1 MPSFLRKP
9 NPARV
14 TNDDEPGGIID
25 AMRALK
31 SSIAWGRRFS
41 PKGWTKAIPCLLLP
55 LLTVAAGAQVPTRA
69 TLLRAERQAKVE
81 RATPPQRVSIEKGL
95 RTFEKAFGRFNRV
108 KRGKGGFHFAGGDFP
123 AGSGFG
129 FGLGYTRRGLLVE
142 GYPEPDRPNRVDVDI
157 VAAYSTREYYELSSE
172 IKYLNIGGSLVNM
185 AFRGRYLE
193 FPEEEFF
200 GIGPESARK
209 DRTNYL
215 FRSLEGGSDLWL
227 APIKRF
233 RIGGGVSY
241 LSPSVGSGRDD
252 RFASLEQVF
261 GPATVSGF
269 QERQPDYL
277 RVDAFI
283 DYDRRDNPLYPRAG
297 TFLGTKF
304 SNYRD
309 RHLDKFHFRR
319 WEFDAQQYL
328 SFHNGYKV
336 LALRGNVVMTDVGA
350 MDEMPFY
357 YMPTLGGHSRLR
369 GFREFRFRD
378 RNSVLATA
386 EYRWEAWW
394 AIDMALFAE
403 AGKVA
408 SRRAD
413 IDFSDWELGYGLG
426 FRLHDNKVFTLRL
439 DLAFSREAFIPL
451 IRAEHVF

>member
-1 MPSFLRKP
+1 MPSFLRKL
-9 NPARV
+9 NQAQV
-14 TNDDEPGGIID
+14 TNDDDPGGIID

-55 LLTVAAGAQVPTRA
+55 LLTIAAGAQVPSRL

-123 AGSGFG
+123 AGFGFG

-142 GYPEPDRPNRVDVDI
+142 GYPEPDRPNRVDIDV
-157 VAAYSTREYYELSSE
+157 VAAFSTREYYEFSSE
-172 IKYLNIGGSLVNM
+172 IKYLNIDGSLVNM

-200 GIGPESARK
+200 GIGSESARK

-252 RFASLEQVF
+252 RFASLEEVF
-261 GPATVSGF
+261 GPAAVSGF

-304 SNYRD
+304 SN
-309 RHLDKFHFRR
+309 
-319 WEFDAQQYL
+319 
-328 SFHNGYKV
+328 
-336 LALRGNVVMTDVGA
+336 
-350 MDEMPFY
+350 
-357 YMPTLGGHSRLR
+357 
-369 GFREFRFRD
+369 
-378 RNSVLATA
+378 
-386 EYRWEAWW
+386 
-394 AIDMALFAE
+394 
-403 AGKVA
+403 
-408 SRRAD
+408 
-413 IDFSDWELGYGLG
+413 
-426 FRLHDNKVFTLRL
+426 
-439 DLAFSREAFIPL
+439 
-451 IRAEHVF
+451 